1 MKKITK
7 SYNVYKF
14 NELSEKIQEELLEK
28 ETSNCQNFF
37 CEFFL
42 KDEME
47 EKAKELLNIFF
58 GKNAKFNRVLYDLSY
73 CQGSGAMI
81 EFKLKYYNSNISIKN
96 YGLYSHEYS
105 FIIDYDDYN
114 YLNEKRE
121 NYLKEKIIK
130 MNKDLAKYGYDLI
143 DFDNFKDEAIVSL
156 EDSLFL
162 EDGTLF
168 TE

>member
-1 MKKITK
+1 METITK

-14 NELSEKIQEELLEK
+14 NELTKEIQEELLEK
-28 ETSNCQNFF
+28 ETNNCQNFF

-47 EKAKELLNIFF
+47 EKAKKLLNTFF
-58 GKNAKFNRVLYDLSY
+58 GENAEFNRVLYDLSY

-81 EFKLKYYNSNISIKN
+81 EFELKYYNSNISIKN

-105 FIIDYDDYN
+105 FIIDYNNYN
-114 YLNEKRE
+114 YLNEKRK

-130 MNKDLAKYGYDLI
+130 MNKELTKYGYDLI
-143 DFDNFKDEAIVSL
+143 DFDNFKDEAL
-156 EDSLFL
+156 ENLKDSLFL
-162 EDGTLF
+162 ENGSFF